1 MRRMLAR
8 AALALGGVV
17 AAMAL
22 AVGAASAAQAA
33 SYPPATTGTFAV
45 TGHVG
50 ANRITVAG
58 LGANQP
64 ATALISGRGAAPT
77 VADFRAGVR
86 AETADLAVGTTDASG
101 AVTFTLVFPRGASG
115 VYNLS
120 LSTRNGHSVS
130 GSVTLPAAAT
140 GPLALTGSNIAMWIV
155 WLAGILV
162 LIGIIAVLIASAR
175 RRTR

>member
-1 MRRMLAR
+1 MLAKALIALAGLATA
-8 AALALGGVV
+8 AALT
-17 AAMAL
+17 
-22 AVGAASAAQAA
+22 VGAGSAADAA

-45 TGHVG
+45 TGHAG
-50 ANRITVAG
+50 ANRITIDG
-58 LGANQP
+58 LGAKQP

-77 VADFRAGVR
+77 VADFRAGLR
-86 AETADLAVGTTDASG
+86 AETADLEVGTTDASG
-101 AVTFTLVFPRGASG
+101 AVTFTLVFPREASG
-115 VYNLS
+115 VYNVS
-120 LSTRNGHSVS
+120 LSTPDGHSVS